1 MINHQTLFKRTSSKA
16 IQKWH
21 IEQNESQYRVHTGQ
35 IDGKIT
41 ISEWKHAVGKNQ
53 GKKNETTDTT
63 QADFEIAA
71 QYTKKLNQ
79 GRYHESIE
87 SIDETKYFAPMLAH
101 GYEKYTPTPV
111 MYAGRIVLS
120 STKLDGVRCVAD
132 KNGLWTRQGKP
143 LVSVPHIWE
152 ALKPI
157 FAVYPEIILD
167 GELYNHDL
175 RDRLNRIS
183 GLCRKKKLTPEEYKE
198 TEQIQYH
205 IYDCDMGDEES
216 FVNRFY
222 ALQIDTMIRSTFDNE
237 YLYLVETTVVEDQAH
252 LDELNASYLGDGYE
266 GQIIRIDGQPY
277 QNKRSKYL
285 LKRKEFTD
293 QEFTIV
299 RIVEGLGNRS
309 GMAGSI
315 EYLTDDGIEFSSG
328 IAGGFEFY
336 KMLWENQDKYIGG
349 QGNVRFFNWTEYGR
363 PYLPVT
369 HDVYEGK
376 REI

>member
-1 MINHQTLFKRTSSKA
+1 
-16 IQKWH
+16 
-21 IEQNESQYRVHTGQ
+21 
-35 IDGKIT
+35 
-41 ISEWKHAVGKNQ
+41 
-53 GKKNETTDTT
+53 
-63 QADFEIAA
+63 
-71 QYTKKLNQ
+71 
-79 GRYHESIE
+79 
-87 SIDETKYFAPMLAH
+87 
-101 GYEKYTPTPV
+101 
-111 MYAGRIVLS
+111 
-120 STKLDGVRCVAD
+120 
-132 KNGLWTRQGKP
+132 
-143 LVSVPHIWE
+143 
-152 ALKPI
+152 
-157 FAVYPEIILD
+157 
-167 GELYNHDL
+167 
-175 RDRLNRIS
+175 
-183 GLCRKKKLTPEEYKE
+183 
-198 TEQIQYH
+198 
-205 IYDCDMGDEES
+205 MGDEES